1 MMIPYRTARVLKRL
15 GIVLLAVTLL
25 ILLVLSCWFLWLQRF
40 VVYTRDGAQLD
51 LSLSQQFV
59 GGETAV
65 PPDPGDRV
73 SIFYNEGDNAIN
85 ISRELQQIVG
95 YYADK
100 AALETDIDL
109 VLEQVRALP
118 RDAAVMVDVKSP
130 LGSFFYSSKISEGR
144 NPDVSTEKMDQLIR
158 YLAEKNIYAIAR
170 LPALRDYAY
179 GLDHVSDGIPV
190 AGGYLW
196 ADEAYCYWL
205 NPARENV
212 QKYLLEIIAELKSLG
227 FDEVVLDEFYIPYAD
242 AIVYNSD
249 RSEVLQQAANAL
261 VEAATDSGFAVS
273 FVDQGVISL
282 PEGKTRLYMTDVA
295 AADVAKVAEESGIT
309 DPQLRMVFLTGV
321 HDTRF
326 DEYSVLRP
334 LDAAH

>member
-15 GIVLLAVTLL
+15 GIVLLTVILL
-25 ILLVLSCWFLWLQRF
+25 SVLVLSCWFLWLQRF
-40 VVYTRDGAQLD
+40 VIYTRDGAELD
-51 LSLSQQFV
+51 LSLSQEFV
-59 GGETAV
+59 GGEAAV
-65 PPDPGDRV
+65 PPDPGDQV
-73 SIFYNEGDNAIN
+73 HIYYNEGDNALN
-85 ISRELQQIVG
+85 ISKDLQQIVG

-100 AALETDIDL
+100 AALEGDIDQ

-130 LGSFFYSSKISEGR
+130 KGSFFYSSQVGENR
-144 NPDVSTEKMDQLIR
+144 NPDVDTEKMDQLIQ

-179 GLDHVSDGIPV
+179 GLDHVSDGIPIE
-190 AGGYLW
+190 GGYLW
-196 ADEAYCYWL
+196 ADDDYCYWL

-212 QKYLLEIIAELKSLG
+212 QAYLLKIIAELKALG
-227 FDEVVLDEFYIPYAD
+227 FDEVVLDEFRIPYAEE
-242 AIVYNSD
+242 IVYESD
-249 RSEVLQQAANAL
+249 RTEALQQAAEAL
-261 VEAATDSGFAVS
+261 VEAAADSGFTVS
-273 FVDQGVISL
+273 FMDWGVITL
-282 PEGKTRLYMTDVA
+282 PEGKTRLYMSGVA
-295 AADVAKVAEESGIT
+295 AAEVAKVVEESGIS
-309 DPQLRMVFLTGV
+309 DPQMRMVFMTGV